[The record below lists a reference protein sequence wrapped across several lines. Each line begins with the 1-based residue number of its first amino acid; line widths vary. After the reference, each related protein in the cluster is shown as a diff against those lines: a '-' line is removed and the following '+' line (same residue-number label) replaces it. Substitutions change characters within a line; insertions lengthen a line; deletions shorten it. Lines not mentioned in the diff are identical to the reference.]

1 MKKNQS
7 QPAVSQRRAWTMWLV
22 NIGLLAIVVATA
34 LPLLHVGVAVSRF
47 VYAAGAII
55 LLAGRVLTPAP
66 ENVSLRLKRMC
77 RLETWSAIIFIVGAV
92 LLFYPGTA
100 GTRDW
105 IAFTLA
111 GGAVQVYT
119 SLMIPRLM
127 KTEK

>member
-7 QPAVSQRRAWTMWLV
+7 RPADTPRRAWTMWLV

-34 LPLLHVGVAVSRF
+34 LPLLHVGVDVSRF
-47 VYAAGAII
+47 VYAAGAVV

-66 ENVSLRLKRMC
+66 GNVSLRLKRMC
-77 RLETWSAIIFIVGAV
+77 RLETWSAIIFIVGAG

-127 KTEK
+127 KAEK